1 MNIHSRETEGF
12 LLNGSVLQGAFQAG
26 GEVPSTSSWEAER
39 HCREYVDGLDRPS
52 CQPGNCQEN
61 TRHIRLYL
69 CGSYRDRVNPSKWK
83 SQLTTPFT
91 CGSALQPGR
100 EAKLPQGASLCKEL
114 LTPADTQRD
123 RKRPQTKQFPASL
136 TFPTWKGCSVRSGSY
151 QDRYLGTSYH
161 IYPALEYPLRMLR
174 LFSSSM
180 CSGHHSLS
188 PIPPAI
194 QLQPPPQDYL
204 P

>member
-1 MNIHSRETEGF
+1 M
-12 LLNGSVLQGAFQAG
+12 
-26 GEVPSTSSWEAER
+26 PSTSSWEAER
-39 HCREYVDGLDRPS
+39 HCREHVDGLGRPS
-52 CQPGNCQEN
+52 CQPGNCQKN

-69 CGSYRDRVNPSKWK
+69 CGSYQDRVNPSKRK

-91 CGSALQPGR
+91 CGSALQPGQ
-100 EAKLPQGASLCKEL
+100 EAKLPQGASLCNEL

-161 IYPALEYPLRMLR
+161 IYPALEYPLRMLTDSFPPPCVQGIIHCPPSPR
-174 LFSSSM
+174 HTVSTSPTGLPA
-180 CSGHHSLS
+180 LS
-188 PIPPAI
+188 PLRKHPDPVHF
-194 QLQPPPQDYL
+194 L
-204 P
+204 